1 MLLFDKLI
9 SDVAVSP
16 VCPRCKRLIPSED
29 INVAKDLAYCRNCNL
44 AQSLSALASGT
55 VANDDVDLTQV
66 PAGAWFRRDPDCVVV
81 GATNRSLG
89 GAFGLLFFAL
99 FWNGIVGMFV
109 LLALS
114 ATLHQL
120 GIGLP
125 SWFPAFVAKSNSQP
139 WGFIIFLWVFLTPF
153 VAIGLAVLAGFLNC
167 LAGRAEVRIQN
178 GHADLFTGIGP
189 IGFHKRFEV
198 ADVRDVRIEE
208 QPWRSQAG
216 NARPSTRILI
226 ETTSQALQFGSMF
239 SYTRRRFIAG
249 ALKKELAR
257 Q

>member
-1 MLLFDKLI
+1 MLMFDKLI
-9 SDVAVSP
+9 SGLAVSP
-16 VCPRCKRLIPSED
+16 ICPRCKGVIPSED
-29 INVAKDLAYCRNCNL
+29 INVAKDIAYCRNCNL
-44 AQSLSALASGT
+44 AQSLSDLASGT
-55 VANDDVDLTQV
+55 VVNDDVDLTQA
-66 PAGAWFRRDPDCVVV
+66 PAGAWFRRDPDGMTV

-125 SWFPAFVAKSNSQP
+125 SWFPAFAAKSNSQP

-153 VAIGLAVLAGFLNC
+153 IAIGLVVFGGFLNS

-178 GHADLFTGIGP
+178 GQGDLFTGIGP
-189 IGFHKRFEV
+189 IGFHKRFEA
-198 ADVRDVRIEE
+198 ADVRNVRIAE
-208 QPWRSQAG
+208 QPWRNQNG
-216 NARPSTRILI
+216 KPQPSTRIII
-226 ETTSQALQFGSMF
+226 ETTSQTLQFG
-239 SYTRRRFIAG
+239 
-249 ALKKELAR
+249 
-257 Q
+257 